1 MDRGVWQPTVHGV
14 TGLDTTEGLSTAR
27 GGPGTRTTVAVECLL
42 CRGHQGG
49 LCAPRFTGIPCS
61 RLLLCASSRGQ
72 EQGRVRAHR
81 QQTDDFSNS
90 QGPGHPMSHHSRAQR
105 TTTHQPGSRDSLSG
119 GLVTLQR
126 SPLSFLTQNLCPAFL
141 HQLLQACTSLGIWG
155 WVTLQA
161 DECSENP
168 AGAVFSQR
176 QADIWGWTG
185 VAHSCFC
192 GRVCFQQLPAFGKRN
207 GLTPRSEV
215 KVKGSSF

>member
-1 MDRGVWQPTVHGV
+1 M
-14 TGLDTTEGLSTAR
+14 
-27 GGPGTRTTVAVECLL
+27 L

-49 LCAPRFTGIPCS
+49 LCAPRFTGIPWS
-61 RLLLCASSRGQ
+61 HLLLRASSQGQ
-72 EQGRVRAHR
+72 EHGRDRAHS
-81 QQTDDFSNS
+81 QQTDDFSNPL
-90 QGPGHPMSHHSRAQR
+90 GPGHPMSRHSRAQH

-126 SPLSFLTQNLCPAFL
+126 SPLSFFTQNLRPAFL
-141 HQLLQACTSLGIWG
+141 HQLLQACTGLGIWG
-155 WVTLQA
+155 CVTLQA

-168 AGAVFSQR
+168 TGAVFSQR

-192 GRVCFQQLPAFGKRN
+192 GLVCFQQLPTFGKRN

-215 KVKGSSF
+215 KVKESSF